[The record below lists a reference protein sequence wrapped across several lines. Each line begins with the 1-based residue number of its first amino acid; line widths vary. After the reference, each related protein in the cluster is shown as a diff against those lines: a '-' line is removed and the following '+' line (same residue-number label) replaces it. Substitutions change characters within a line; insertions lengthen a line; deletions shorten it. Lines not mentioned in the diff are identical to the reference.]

1 MKPLRYGGDPPP
13 RPEAERLL
21 EIPTRL
27 ILEARERNPALAA
40 LDLEASLEALEHRWL
55 PYKGLQIHLEAHP
68 GKPGAP
74 TFVIAHGLG
83 DHARRHLP
91 LATALAEHGYGAIA
105 VDRRGHGIS
114 EGRRGDAT
122 LEADLDVLELAI
134 AHARAAGD
142 GPVVLLGDSLGGIM
156 SWYLLTREPDVEA
169 VVCHCIGHP
178 EVLPDPSLRY
188 KQPLLRALGRIAPR
202 APVSVRQIADYDHV
216 ALDPVTKDYFD
227 REVDELFNFKVTA
240 RSVAS
245 YMGFRPGIPWER
257 VTTPALVMIGA
268 RDGMVTPEFTRAA
281 YERAHPRGAEF
292 ITVDRAGHQL
302 FLDDLGSALGP
313 LLDWTARTL
322 PGDEPG

>member
-1 MKPLRYGGDPPP
+1 MKPFAYGGSPPSGDD
-13 RPEAERLL
+13 AERLL
-21 EIPTRL
+21 KVPTGL
-27 ILEARERNPALAA
+27 ILEARERNAALAA
-40 LDLEASLEALEHRWL
+40 LDLESSLEALEHRWL

-122 LEADLDVLELAI
+122 LEADLDVLELAM

-142 GPVVLLGDSLGGIM
+142 GPVILLGDSLGGIM
-156 SWYLLTREPDVEA
+156 SWYLLTLEPDVDA

-178 EVLPDPSLRY
+178 EVLPDPSHRY

-216 ALDPVTKDYFD
+216 ALDPLTKDYFD

-240 RSVAS
+240 RSIAS
-245 YMGFRPGIPWER
+245 YVGFRPGIPWER

-281 YERAHPRGAEF
+281 YERAHPPGAEF
-292 ITVDRAGHQL
+292 VTVDGAGHQL